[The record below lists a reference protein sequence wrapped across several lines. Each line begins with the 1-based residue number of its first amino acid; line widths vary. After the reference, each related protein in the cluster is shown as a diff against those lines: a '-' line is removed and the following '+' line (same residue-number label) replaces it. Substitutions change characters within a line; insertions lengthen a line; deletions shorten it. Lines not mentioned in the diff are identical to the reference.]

1 MTVKQ
6 LIELLENCDPEALIV
21 IPAQEQNYN
30 AAAQGVTAKN
40 AYYQPKECWWGL
52 RRWHGDYEITEE
64 TGNETMTAVVII
76 S

>member
-6 LIELLENCDPEALIV
+6 LIEQLEGCDPEALIV

-30 AAAQGVTAKN
+30 AAAQGTTVKN
-40 AYYQPKECWWGL
+40 AYYQPKDRWWD
-52 RRWHGDYEITEE
+52 GDYEITEE
-64 TGNETMTAVVII
+64 TGNETMISVVII